1 MHPHAPLRSKSSAPA
16 HAPLRP
22 KSSAPAQAPPHP
34 ELASGPSAS
43 APPHPSAIASR
54 LPCAPEP
61 HPPSAD
67 FALPPPPPVPAATWW
82 PEQKLGLDGEDA
94 EGVFEGERGRDF
106 RGRGRRKLWA
116 LNESTTAH
124 WIPASGDSPQRC
136 RTTGAVVTV
145 SPGSTGWGRR

>member
-1 MHPHAPLRSKSSAPA
+1 MHPQAPLCPKSSAPA
-16 HAPLRP
+16 HVPLRP
-22 KSSAPAQAPPHP
+22 KSSASASAPPNP
-34 ELASGPSAS
+34 ELAPGPSAS

-67 FALPPPPPVPAATWW
+67 FALPPPPVPAATWW

-106 RGRGRRKLWA
+106 RGKGRRELWTRN
-116 LNESTTAH
+116 LSTTAH